1 LSASEDQDG
10 SVGMNSTFKENDR
23 NMINHFFSNWIAG
36 VVLLLSLIIFHRL
49 TFFLFIPLLDFYEY
63 IYYPQKRAE
72 VINKISQNPSFVFDY
87 LIVLFFHVTIC
98 LACFSLRYFLNH
110 NISIFDIILTAV
122 IPGILYFLYQ
132 ILGLFIQW
140 EDYADIYSS
149 EVAFKNILWLV
160 SNTIILIIGNL
171 IGWWVLNYIITN
183 E

>member
-1 LSASEDQDG
+1 
-10 SVGMNSTFKENDR
+10 
-23 NMINHFFSNWIAG
+23 MINHFFSNWIAG

-49 TFFLFIPLLDFYEY
+49 TFFLFIPLLDFFEY
-63 IYYPQKRAE
+63 IYYPLERAS

-98 LACFSLRYFLNH
+98 LVCFSLRYFLNH
-110 NISIFDIILTAV
+110 NITIFDIILTAV
-122 IPGILYFLYQ
+122 IPGILMFLYQ
-132 ILGLFIQW
+132 ILVVFILW
-140 EDYADIYSS
+140 AVTKNYPNIYSS